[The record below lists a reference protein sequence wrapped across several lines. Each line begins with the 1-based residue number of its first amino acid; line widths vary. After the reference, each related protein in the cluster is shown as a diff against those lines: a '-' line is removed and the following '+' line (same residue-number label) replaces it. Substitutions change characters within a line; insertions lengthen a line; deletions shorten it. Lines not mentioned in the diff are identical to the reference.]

1 MKKPLVSIIVPSFNS
16 AATIGRCLQSLK
28 KQTYKRIEIIVVDR
42 DSTDGTKKIAKR
54 YTSLVYNVGPERA
67 AQVNAGARKAK
78 GTYLYRVDSD
88 FIVDPGVVSQCVA
101 TCEDCH
107 LDGVAVHNTSSEGLG
122 FWAEVRKFERNTYID
137 DSLIVAV
144 RFFSRKSWETIDGF
158 DETLYGPEDYDFHNR
173 FIKADFKW
181 GRITAQESH
190 LGEPK
195 SIKDIWQK
203 HFFYGKQMVPYFT
216 KHPAHALLQFNPI
229 RTSFFRHF
237 RIILRHPILLSGL
250 VVMTVVKFTAGGLGF
265 LVALVTRYN
274 PNQYYEP
281 EQMTKRLYGGLG
293 WVSIFTHIRF
303 WTGSFV
309 ELEQYIPEKG
319 EIVDLGCGYGI
330 FSNYLAVCSPQR
342 VVIGVDTDR
351 RKIVYGN
358 RGISHVSFREGDVT
372 KMKYKKLDA
381 IILHDVL
388 HHLNSKQEQEDL
400 VKNIVTMLNRF
411 GVAVIVEVD
420 SNPLWK
426 LILGRITDFILYR
439 GSPVYYR
446 YKKDILGLL
455 EKYFQYGQIRV
466 KRLRNSPFSQ
476 NVYICK
482 KM

>member
-1 MKKPLVSIIVPSFNS
+1 MNEPLVSIIVPSYNS
-16 AATIGRCLQSLK
+16 AATIGQCLQSLK
-28 KQTYKRIEIIVVDR
+28 KQTYEYIEIIVVDR
-42 DSTDGTKKIAKR
+42 RSTDGTVSIAQQ
-54 YTSLVYNVGPERA
+54 YTKNVFTHGPERA
-67 AQVNAGARKAK
+67 AQVNFGVSRARGA
-78 GTYLYRVDSD
+78 YMYRVDSD
-88 FIVDPGVVSQCVA
+88 FVVDPTVVAECVA
-101 TCEDCH
+101 TCEKHH
-107 LDGVAVHNTSSEGLG
+107 LDGIAVHNTSAEGLG
-122 FWAEVRKFERNTYID
+122 FWADVRKLERDTYID
-137 DSLIVAV
+137 DDLIVAV
-144 RFFSRKSWETIDGF
+144 RFFTKRSWKKIGGF
-158 DETLYGPEDYDFHNR
+158 DESLYGPEDYDFHNR
-173 FIKADFKW
+173 FVTSGFQW
-181 GRITAQESH
+181 RRIRAKERH
-190 LGEPK
+190 VGEPK

-229 RTSFFRHF
+229 RSSFFRHF
-237 RIILRHPILLSGL
+237 RIILSNPMLLSGL
-250 VVMTVVKFTAGGLGF
+250 MVMTVVKFTAGGLGF

-274 PNQYYEP
+274 PNQYYQP
-281 EQMTKRLYGGLG
+281 EQMIKRLYSGLG

-309 ELEQYIPEKG
+309 DVEQYIPEKG
-319 EIVDLGCGYGI
+319 KIVDVGCGYGI
-330 FSNYLAVCSPQR
+330 FSNYLALCSPQR

-358 RGISHVSFREGDVT
+358 RGISHVSFREGDAT
-372 KMKYKKLDA
+372 KMKYKKLNA

-388 HHLNSKQEQEDL
+388 HHLNSKEQQEDL
-400 VKNIVTMLNRF
+400 IKNIVTILNRF

-426 LILGRITDFILYR
+426 LILGRIADFILYC

-446 YKKDILGLL
+446 YKKDMLGLL
-455 EKYFQYGQIRV
+455 EKYFQNGHISV